1 MRHPLNTRSQTRCWT
16 SSTWSSTLRWAGAAT
31 CWASPEDSRGDGG
44 RLRPLEEEGGG
55 IDTFG
60 FNAGETGSIDTFG
73 FNAGETG
80 VDTFGS
86 NAGET
91 GSIDTFGSNAG
102 ETGSIDTFGSNA
114 KAGAEP
120 ASVPADLSSVM
131 PGELVSTESS
141 VSMRGVGIRGDS
153 PVLGR
158 RCLEGATEVSEPSV
172 AKTGVSNTG
181 DSRVLGMRGFEPL
194 VERERHAS
202 AWGNLD
208 FGSSDAPLWVVVVG
222 VADVVGVA
230 EATPMMPS
238 CTAPASNPEDIISV
252 ACPETPA
259 ASARS

>member
-16 SSTWSSTLRWAGAAT
+16 SSTSWSSTLRWAGAAT

-73 FNAGETG
+73 
-80 VDTFGS
+80 S

-91 GSIDTFGSNAG
+91 GG
-102 ETGSIDTFGSNA
+102 IDTFGSNA

-238 CTAPASNPEDIISV
+238 CTAPASNPDDIISV

-259 ASARS
+259 ASA